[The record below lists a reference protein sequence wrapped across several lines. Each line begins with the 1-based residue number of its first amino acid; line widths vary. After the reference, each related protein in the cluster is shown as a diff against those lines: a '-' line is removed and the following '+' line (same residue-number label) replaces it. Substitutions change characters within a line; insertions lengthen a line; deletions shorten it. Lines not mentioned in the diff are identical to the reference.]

1 MKVTAAQARQA
12 ARFADL
18 TWDPA
23 VKDWRSH
30 INLVHPHKAVLTLL
44 CLAFAAGQC
53 AFRHVEDFC
62 SDLSA
67 ATTKKLG
74 LTRTVS
80 DSTVYRMVTHQKL
93 EGLRESVKEQVLQ
106 MAKDKVIK
114 RDRLEDGVATF
125 DGKEFFSSTTNGVDG
140 AKVSVNESAG
150 VITSSLMAVRAVLSS
165 SLVTPFL
172 DMEIIGEK
180 AGEAPAFRILF
191 PRVLE
196 AFGHLF
202 EIVTGDSGIGCRENA
217 KLVVDSKKAYVF
229 SLKGIQKS
237 VEKAAIDLF
246 AACSNAPYQDKG
258 EVRDGGTMTREIV
271 AVSVDEH
278 SATEFE
284 GSKQFWRVIQ
294 RLVVG
299 GKLLKEEVRL
309 FVVSLDMGVIGPEK
323 ALALVRI
330 HWAIE
335 NNHNWTMDM
344 KLMEDDVQPC
354 QQTKES
360 LSVVCWLRMM
370 GYNMVSAFRASAP
383 EKDRQPQSWKRTMDK
398 LRDALCVD
406 IKEVAVPIV

>member
-1 MKVTAAQARQA
+1 MNVTAAQARQA
-12 ARFADL
+12 AGFASL
-18 TWDPA
+18 AWNPA

-30 INLVHPHKAVLTLL
+30 INLVHPHKSVLTLL

-53 AFRHVEDFC
+53 VFRHVEDFC
-62 SDLSA
+62 ADLSA
-67 ATTKKLG
+67 ATSQKLG
-74 LTRTVS
+74 LTRKVS
-80 DSTVYRMVTHQKL
+80 DSTVYRMVKHQKP
-93 EGLRESVKEQVLQ
+93 EGLRETVKAQVIQ

-114 RDRLEDGVATF
+114 RDRLKDGVASF
-125 DGKEFFSSTTNGVDG
+125 DGKEFFSSTTHGVDG
-140 AKVSVNESAG
+140 AKVSVNEQAG
-150 VITSSLMAVRAVLSS
+150 VITSSLMAVLAVLSS

-180 AGEAPAFRILF
+180 TGEAPAFRTLF

-202 EIVTGDSGIGCRENA
+202 EVVTGDSGIGCRENA
-217 KLVVDSKKAYVF
+217 KLVVDAKKDYVF

-237 VEKAAIDLF
+237 VEQAALDLF
-246 AACSNAPYQDKG
+246 AADLSAPFKDAG
-258 EVRDGGTMTREIV
+258 EVRDGGTMTREIT
-271 AVSVDEH
+271 AVSVDKH
-278 SATEFE
+278 SATEFV

-299 GKLLKEEVRL
+299 GKLMKEEIRL
-309 FVVSLDMGVIGPEK
+309 FVVSLDMSAIGPEK

-354 QQTKES
+354 QHTKES
-360 LSVVCWLRMM
+360 LTVVCWLRMM

-383 EKDRQPQSWKRTMDK
+383 KKDRKPQPWKRTMDK

-406 IKEVAVPIV
+406 LKEDAAPIV

>member
-1 MKVTAAQARQA
+1 MNVTAAQARQA

-18 TWDPA
+18 AWDPA

-62 SDLSA
+62 DDLSA
-67 ATTKKLG
+67 ATSKKLG
-74 LTRTVS
+74 LTRNVS
-80 DSTVYRMVTHQKL
+80 DSTAYRMVKHQKL
-93 EGLRESVKEQVLQ
+93 EGLRESVKAQVLQ
-106 MAKDKVIK
+106 MAKHKVIK
-114 RDRLEDGVATF
+114 RDRLEDGVASF
-125 DGKEFFSSTTNGVDG
+125 DGKEFFSSTTGGVNG
-140 AKVSVNESAG
+140 AKTSVNETAG

-180 AGEAPAFRILF
+180 AGEAPAFRTLF

-217 KLVVDSKKAYVF
+217 KLVVASRKGYVF

-237 VEKAAIDLF
+237 VEQAAIDLF
-246 AACSNAPYQDKG
+246 AADSSVPFKDEG
-258 EVRDGGTMTREIV
+258 EVRDGGTMTREIT

-278 SATEFE
+278 SAAEFA
-284 GSKQFWRVIQ
+284 GSKQFWRVVQ
-294 RLVVG
+294 RLALG
-299 GKLLKEEVRL
+299 GNLIKEEVRL
-309 FVVSLDMGVIGPEK
+309 FVVTLDMSVIGPKK

-383 EKDRQPQSWKRTMDK
+383 KKDRKPQSWKRTMDK
-398 LRDALCVD
+398 LRDALCMGV
-406 IKEVAVPIV
+406 KEVTAPIV

>member
-1 MKVTAAQARQA
+1 
-12 ARFADL
+12 
-18 TWDPA
+18 
-23 VKDWRSH
+23 
-30 INLVHPHKAVLTLL
+30 
-44 CLAFAAGQC
+44 
-53 AFRHVEDFC
+53 
-62 SDLSA
+62 
-67 ATTKKLG
+67 
-74 LTRTVS
+74 
-80 DSTVYRMVTHQKL
+80 
-93 EGLRESVKEQVLQ
+93 
-106 MAKDKVIK
+106 
-114 RDRLEDGVATF
+114 
-125 DGKEFFSSTTNGVDG
+125 
-140 AKVSVNESAG
+140 
-150 VITSSLMAVRAVLSS
+150 MAVRAVLSS

-180 AGEAPAFRILF
+180 AGEAPAFRVLF

-217 KLVVDSKKAYVF
+217 KLVADSMKDYVF

-237 VEKAAIDLF
+237 VEQAAIDLF
-246 AACSNAPYQDKG
+246 AANLSVPFKDAG
-258 EVRDGGTMTREIV
+258 EVRDGGILAREIV
-271 AVSVDEH
+271 AVAVNEH
-278 SATEFE
+278 SATEFV

-299 GKLLKEEVRL
+299 GKLMTEEIRY
-309 FVVSLDMGVIGPEK
+309 FVVTLDMSVIGPEK

-335 NNHNWTMDM
+335 NSHNWTMDM

-354 QQTKES
+354 QHTKES

-383 EKDRQPQSWKRTMDK
+383 KKDRKPQSWKRTMDK

-406 IKEVAVPIV
+406 VEGVAAPIV

>member
-1 MKVTAAQARQA
+1 MNITAAQARQA
-12 ARFADL
+12 AGFASL
-18 TWDPA
+18 AWNPA

-74 LTRTVS
+74 LTRDVS
-80 DSTVYRMVTHQKL
+80 DSTAYRMVKHQKPD
-93 EGLRESVKEQVLQ
+93 GLRESVKAQVLQ

-114 RDRLEDGVATF
+114 RDRLDDGVASF
-125 DGKEFFSSTTNGVDG
+125 DGKEFFNSTTHGVDG
-140 AKVSVNESAG
+140 AKVSVNEKAG

-180 AGEAPAFRILF
+180 AGEAPAFRTLF

-217 KLVVDSKKAYVF
+217 ELVSDAKKDYVF

-237 VEKAAIDLF
+237 VEQAAIDLF
-246 AACSNAPYQDKG
+246 AADSSTPFKDAG
-258 EVRDGGTMTREIV
+258 EVRDGGTLTREITAV
-271 AVSVDEH
+271 AVDMH
-278 SATEFE
+278 SATEFV
-284 GSKQFWRVIQ
+284 GSKQFWRVVQ

-299 GKLLKEEVRL
+299 GKLMKEEIRL
-309 FVVSLDMGVIGPEK
+309 FVVSLDIGVIGPEK

-354 QQTKES
+354 QHTKES
-360 LSVVCWLRMM
+360 LTVVCWLRMM
-370 GYNMVSAFRASAP
+370 GYNMVSAFRARAP
-383 EKDRQPQSWKRTMDK
+383 KKDRKPQPWKRTMDK

-406 IKEVAVPIV
+406 VKEDAAPIV